1 MSTLIP
7 RTGIFL
13 FILTLCSASLAAA
26 PAAVPVTVARALA
39 SAGITLSNVGIW
51 VQPVDGT
58 TPTLALNDQQA
69 MNPASVMKLVTSFAA
84 LEALGPAHTWTT
96 RVATRGQHT
105 GRVLHGDLHLVGG
118 GDPVLG
124 YERLW
129 KMLRKVREMGITM
142 IEGDIVLDGSV
153 LRLPNHDPYAFDGK
167 GLRPY
172 NSGPHGLLL
181 HFNTLH
187 LSLTPPANA
196 GRLVTVTPHP
206 PLKGLTIKNTI
217 QGTNGACGVW
227 YHGLDAALE
236 SAPEGVK
243 LVLGGTLPLSCGAR
257 EWASTPLS
265 AEEYGAAL
273 VAGLWEEIGGSLG
286 GSVRS
291 GSTPATATTLVSE
304 TSPALGE
311 IVREM
316 NKWSSN
322 VIARQLLAALGANR
336 AADAVAAGVV
346 AATAQ
351 LARAGIPTEGLVIE
365 NGSGLSRIARIRAAS
380 LGKLLLT
387 AWQRPYMP
395 EFIASL
401 PIAGVDGT
409 AQRRLNTS
417 PANGHAHIKTGT
429 INNVRAMAGYVLDRN
444 GRRHAVVMMVND
456 PAASA
461 SKGAQDALL
470 EWIWQARIWQAR

>member
-1 MSTLIP
+1 M
-7 RTGIFL
+7 
-13 FILTLCSASLAAA
+13 
-26 PAAVPVTVARALA
+26 PVTVARALA
-39 SAGITLSNVGIW
+39 NAGIAESSVGIW
-51 VQPVDGT
+51 VQPVDGA
-58 TPTLALNDQQA
+58 TPTLAHNDRQA

-96 RVATRGQHT
+96 RVATRGQRA
-105 GRVLHGDLHLVGG
+105 GRVLHGDLYLVGG
-118 GDPVLG
+118 ADPVLS

-129 KMLRKVREMGITM
+129 KLLRKVRELGITA
-142 IEGDIVLDGSV
+142 IDGDIVLDGSI
-153 LRLPNHDPYAFDGK
+153 LQLPIHDPNAFDGK

-196 GRLVTVTPHP
+196 GLPVAVMPHP
-206 PLKGLTIKNTI
+206 PLQGLTVHSAI
-217 QGTNGACGVW
+217 QATNGACGVW

-236 SAPEGVK
+236 SSPDGLK
-243 LVLGGTLPLSCGAR
+243 LMLSGTLPMSCGAR
-257 EWASTPLS
+257 DWAASPLP
-265 AEEYGAAL
+265 AEDFGIAL
-273 VAGLWEEIGGSLG
+273 VAGLWDELG
-286 GSVRS
+286 GSVS
-291 GSTPATATTLVSE
+291 GRVRGGTTHPEATTLVTE

-311 IVREM
+311 VVREM

-322 VIARQLLAALGANR
+322 VIARQLLAVLGAGKPTS
-336 AADAVAAGVV
+336 DAVAAGVA
-346 AATAQ
+346 AATAR
-351 LARAGIPTEGLVIE
+351 LASAGIPTDGLVIE

-409 AQRRLNTS
+409 AMGRLNSS
-417 PANGHAHIKTGT
+417 PANGYAHVKTGT
-429 INNVRAMAGYVLDRN
+429 INDVRAMAGYVLDRN

-461 SKGAQDALL
+461 SKDAQDALL
-470 EWIWQARIWQAR
+470 EWIWQAR